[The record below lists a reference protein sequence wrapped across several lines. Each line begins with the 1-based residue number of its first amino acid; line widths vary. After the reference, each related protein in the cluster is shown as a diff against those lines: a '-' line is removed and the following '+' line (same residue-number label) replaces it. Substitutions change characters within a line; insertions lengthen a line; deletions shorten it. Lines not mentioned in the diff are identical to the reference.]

1 MLTGITLAV
10 FGFLG
15 QLWGTPQSPPSGI
28 PVAWSA
34 AKIFD
39 LPTQT
44 DPVVDE
50 IVREYLNDLAAKG
63 YDPAQQGIWMQSEWA
78 YLVEKQAHT
87 PRSAASLTK
96 VATTL
101 AALNQWGLDHR
112 FTTRIYTT
120 GNLTDGTLQGD
131 LIIVGGYDPLFVW
144 EEAIALGNALNE
156 LGIQT
161 IAGNVIITGPMA
173 MNFKREPGL
182 VGSLLAQAWDTKR
195 WSGIITKQYEALPPG
210 TPRPQIT
217 VQGSIQS
224 VGQLPE
230 NAQLLLTHQS
240 LTLGQLLKQMN
251 IYSNNDM
258 AEMIAEAV
266 GGTNVVM
273 EKAIQLAK
281 VPLGEIQL
289 KNGSGLAVEN
299 RMSPQAVTLLYQA
312 IQAQLQG
319 TNETLSD
326 LFPVMGRDR
335 QGTLEWRSMPKG
347 LTVKTGTLN
356 RVSALAGIIPTQER
370 GIVWFSIINSGPNFD
385 RLRAEQDKFLQK
397 LAAHWQILPTDLTP
411 GPNDQIQLGDPARLV
426 KNTVNPPQ
434 S

>member
-1 MLTGITLAV
+1 MLTGITLTV

-15 QLWGTPQSPPSGI
+15 LWGTPQPLPSGTPI
-28 PVAWSA
+28 AWEE

-39 LPTQT
+39 LPTQP

-50 IVREYLNDLAAKG
+50 IVQEYLRDLAAKG
-63 YDPAQQGIWMQSEWA
+63 YDPEQQGIWMQSEWA

-112 FTTRIYTT
+112 FSTRIYRT
-120 GNLTDGTLQGD
+120 GTLADGTLQGD

-161 IAGNVIITGPMA
+161 ITGNLIITGPMA
-173 MNFKREPGL
+173 MNFKREPEL
-182 VGSLLAQAWDTKR
+182 VGSLVTQAWDAKR
-195 WSGIITKQYEALPPG
+195 WSGIITKQYEAMPPG

-224 VGQLPE
+224 VAQPPD

-251 IYSNNDM
+251 IYSNNEM
-258 AEMIAEAV
+258 AEILAEAV
-266 GGTNVVM
+266 GGAEVVM

-281 VPLGEIQL
+281 IPPSEIQL

-299 RMSPQAVTLLYQA
+299 RLSPQAVTLLYRA
-312 IQAQLQG
+312 IQTQLQG
-319 TNETLSD
+319 TSYTLAD

-335 QGTLEWRSMPKG
+335 KGTLEWRSMPKG

-370 GIVWFSIINSGPNFD
+370 GMVWFSIINSGPNFD
-385 RLRAEQDKFLQK
+385 RLRAEQDKFLQR
-397 LAAHWQILPTDLTP
+397 LATHWQILPTDLTP
-411 GPNDQIQLGDPARLV
+411 GPNDQIQLGDPGRLV

>member
-15 QLWGTPQSPPSGI
+15 LWGTPQPLPSGTPI
-28 PVAWSA
+28 AWEE

-39 LPTQT
+39 LPTQP

-50 IVREYLNDLAAKG
+50 IVQDYLRDLAAKG
-63 YDPAQQGIWMQSEWA
+63 YDPEQQGIWMQSEWA
-78 YLVEKQAHT
+78 YLVEKQAHV

-112 FTTRIYTT
+112 FSTRIYTT
-120 GNLTDGTLQGD
+120 GTLADGTLQGD
-131 LIIVGGYDPLFVW
+131 VIVTGGDDPLFVW

-161 IAGNVIITGPMA
+161 ITGNLIITGPMA
-173 MNFKREPGL
+173 MNFKREPQL
-182 VGSLLAQAWDTKR
+182 VGSLLTQAWDAKR

-217 VQGSIQS
+217 VQGSIQA
-224 VGQLPE
+224 VAQPPD

-240 LTLGQLLKQMN
+240 LTVGQLLKQMN
-251 IYSNNDM
+251 IYSNNEM
-258 AEMIAEAV
+258 AEILAEAV
-266 GGTNVVM
+266 GGAEVVM
-273 EKAIQLAK
+273 ETAIQLAK
-281 VPLGEIQL
+281 IPPSEIQL

-299 RMSPQAVTLLYQA
+299 RLSPQAVTLLYRA
-312 IQAQLQG
+312 IQTQLQG
-319 TNETLSD
+319 TSYTLAD

-335 QGTLEWRSMPKG
+335 KGTLEWRSMPKG

-370 GIVWFSIINSGPNFD
+370 GMVWFSIINSGPNFD

-426 KNTVNPPQ
+426 KNAVNSPQ